1 MIRWIYRNSQ
11 FKAHLFVRRDFFA
24 KLEFIFVA
32 FVSVFFTV
40 IFSTLIS
47 PFNCKYQS
55 DSSYILWYAPSINCY
70 EGEWLGSHLTMMVL
84 FIFIYIV
91 LYIAIIAKAF
101 IKIYKSNMTYSSA
114 TVEFLT
120 RTYNDRTYWWEAV
133 HILKRVSIIACGV
146 MLPRSKGSEVY
157 VIMFFVLLGFLL
169 LDILAFPYQRKS
181 MMRLSL
187 MWNSIM
193 LLLLMTD
200 GFVFKSSYVSEEVK
214 RMVGILNI
222 VLILLA
228 FILSIRQAYLSRIM
242 KVRKRFFEGSLVG
255 LDEARNLMNVEF
267 VPDTDIIEE
276 YKAQNLVKT
285 KIKIGF
291 EWKSDISNI
300 SAAASSPVNALRL
313 ETFETEYIDS
323 GVTRKTA
330 TSRIQM

>member
-1 MIRWIYRNSQ
+1 MIRWIYQNSR
-11 FKAHLFVRRDFFA
+11 FKAHLFIFSDFFA

-47 PFNCKYQS
+47 PFNCKLQS
-55 DSSYILWYAPSINCY
+55 DSSYTLWYAPSINCY

-84 FIFIYIV
+84 FSLIYVVI
-91 LYIAIIAKAF
+91 YIAIISRTF
-101 IKIYKSNMTYSSA
+101 FRIYKSHMKYSSQTA
-114 TVEFLT
+114 EFLT
-120 RTYNDRTYWWEAV
+120 RSYNDRTFWWEAV
-133 HILKRVSIIACGV
+133 HILKRVAIIACGV

-187 MWNSIM
+187 MWNSIT
-193 LLLLMTD
+193 LLVLMTD
-200 GFVFKSSYVSEEVK
+200 GFVFKSSYVSEDVK

-228 FILSIRQAYLSRIM
+228 IILSMRQAYISRIS
-242 KVRKRFFEGSLVG
+242 KVRKRFFEGNLVG
-255 LDEARNLMNVEF
+255 FDEASNLMNVQF
-267 VPDTDIIEE
+267 SPDNDIVEE
-276 YKAQNLVKT
+276 YKAENLVQT

-291 EWKSDISNI
+291 EWKADISKI
-300 SAAASSPVNALRL
+300 SAIDSSPVNAGRLSTL
-313 ETFETEYIDS
+313 ETEIVDS
-323 GVTRKTA
+323 GVTRKT
-330 TSRIQM
+330 TSSRIQL